1 MGGGMADLTHAQQT
15 RMIWIDA
22 RLVGAGRLNRADII
36 AAFGLGVGQAVRDI
50 RMYDQLHPGRLR
62 YDRRAKTYHANR
74 GTLPA
79 YPADLRLTVVHAVEA
94 VAQVLEAKHG

>member
-1 MGGGMADLTHAQQT
+1 MPDLTHAQQT

-22 RLVGAGRLNRADII
+22 RIVGAGRLNRSDIITAFRVSTPQASADIS
-36 AAFGLGVGQAVRDI
+36 
-50 RMYDQLHPGRLR
+50 MYDALHPGRLR

>member
-1 MGGGMADLTHAQQT
+1 MGGGVADLTQAQQT

-22 RLVGAGRLNRADII
+22 RIVGAGRLNRADITTAFKVSVPQ
-36 AAFGLGVGQAVRDI
+36 AAADI

-94 VAQVLEAKHG
+94 VSQLMEAKHD

>member
-1 MGGGMADLTHAQQT
+1 MTDLTHAQQT

-22 RLVGAGRLNRADII
+22 RIVGAGRLNRSDII
-36 AAFGLGVGQAVRDI
+36 AAFRVSTPQAAADI
-50 RMYDQLHPGRLR
+50 GMYNRLHPGRLR

-79 YPADLRLTVVHAVEA
+79 YPADLRLTVAHAVAA
-94 VAQVLEAKHG
+94 VAQVLGVRHG